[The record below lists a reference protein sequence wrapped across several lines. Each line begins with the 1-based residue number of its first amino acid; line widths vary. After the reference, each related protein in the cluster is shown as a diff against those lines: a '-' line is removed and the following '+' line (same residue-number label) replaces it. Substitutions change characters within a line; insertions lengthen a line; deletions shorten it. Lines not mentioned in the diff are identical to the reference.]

1 MSLSWGQKMND
12 AEFEKQSQRIQ
23 TLWDRWILPVGL
35 AAWKL
40 NCVYVRNDFMMDGQP
55 APEALATASTKSE
68 YMLATLSWN
77 MPVVAEHD
85 DRELE
90 RIFLHEVSH
99 ILVNEMRPSRND
111 TPLDKVLTGEDA
123 WHEERVCTM
132 IGNALLWTRESVERE
147 FKAKY
152 EGC

>member
-1 MSLSWGQKMND
+1 MND
-12 AEFEKQSQRIQ
+12 AEFEQQSKRIQ
-23 TLWDRWILPVGL
+23 TLWDRWIVPIGL

-40 NCVYVRNDFMMDGQP
+40 NCVYVRNDFTHDGQP
-55 APEALATASTKSE
+55 APNTLALASTQSE
-68 YMLATLSWN
+68 YMLSTLSWN

-90 RIFLHEVSH
+90 RIFLHEMCH
-99 ILVNEMRPSRND
+99 ILVNEMRPSRKQSEENQA
-111 TPLDKVLTGEDA
+111 LAGEDS

-132 IGNALLWTRESVERE
+132 IGNALLWTREAVERE